1 MAFNFMSFLG
11 GAAGAGSEYIDT
23 KNEAAAAAE
32 LTKEERQ
39 WQIATDARR
48 DAAARKLIRDNKR
61 NSTNEYIAT
70 LTSLGWDTDSAS
82 SIAAGGAANVAT
94 WTDIGIKHKKTGK
107 EWDIN
112 LLVGNKETTN
122 TSVINEATNDVA
134 DPSNITST
142 KAAWMSMGEEP
153 DPIFKE
159 LNKAFDFYQ
168 NKANNATGAKKIAY
182 QQQADDALA
191 SLKRKKSELADEGEE
206 TGSLFA
212 KRNIETIRKMN
223 RFNGMEDVGVEVN
236 RTEERIIKKYGD
248 GGRYNIGIL
257 RGLLLNDAAN
267 LLEDG
272 TTVADLNWQ
281 GMIKIERENAFAG
294 IKAHARLHITGQF
307 VDNTNVQSQYI
318 NQEKALAIIGETSS
332 EITAMPDGTPN
343 TEYLSTNEVAKLYQT
358 GKLRFGDTYK
368 FINSDNKL
376 IIGVYTGNVGLF
388 TTNADGAKVKRSDY
402 NFSENRIVRK
412 VTE

>member
-122 TSVINEATNDVA
+122 VSVINEATNDVV
-134 DPSNITST
+134 DPSNITSP
-142 KAAWMSMGEEP
+142 K
-153 DPIFKE
+153 
-159 LNKAFDFYQ
+159 
-168 NKANNATGAKKIAY
+168 
-182 QQQADDALA
+182 
-191 SLKRKKSELADEGEE
+191 
-206 TGSLFA
+206 
-212 KRNIETIRKMN
+212 
-223 RFNGMEDVGVEVN
+223 
-236 RTEERIIKKYGD
+236 
-248 GGRYNIGIL
+248 L
-257 RGLLLNDAAN
+257 RGCLWVKNP
-267 LLEDG
+267 
-272 TTVADLNWQ
+272 
-281 GMIKIERENAFAG
+281 I
-294 IKAHARLHITGQF
+294 
-307 VDNTNVQSQYI
+307 QY
-318 NQEKALAIIGETSS
+318 
-332 EITAMPDGTPN
+332 
-343 TEYLSTNEVAKLYQT
+343 
-358 GKLRFGDTYK
+358 F
-368 FINSDNKL
+368 
-376 IIGVYTGNVGLF
+376 
-388 TTNADGAKVKRSDY
+388 
-402 NFSENRIVRK
+402 RI
-412 VTE
+412 